1 MNKFD
6 RSFISKD
13 QKNKSSQYGSTQFF
27 EKLHKPTKFVS
38 PQTAS
43 DLEQYVVNY
52 KTKMFRVDSRNTIE
66 NVVVPN
72 LVATELV
79 KRQDKKKYALKST
92 KKDV

>member
-1 MNKFD
+1 
-6 RSFISKD
+6 
-13 QKNKSSQYGSTQFF
+13 
-27 EKLHKPTKFVS
+27 
-38 PQTAS
+38 
-43 DLEQYVVNY
+43 
-52 KTKMFRVDSRNTIE
+52 MFRIDSRNTIE